1 MSDEIEDLKPE
12 DVPSTEP
19 SIPSELPILPLRDT
33 VLFPNSFMPLAVARE
48 SSVRLIDDAIGS
60 GKLVAVF
67 TQRDAAVEEPQR
79 EDLYAVGTATHIHK
93 MFKLPDGSLRLIVQ
107 GLARVTLEEILS
119 AQPYLRAR
127 VQAAADDTHDA
138 DRLEIDALARNI
150 RTNFQQVVSLSPL
163 LSDDLQTLAVNIA
176 DPGRLA
182 DFIASSLS
190 TISTAVK
197 QEVLATLDVRARM
210 DLLNRILIKELEVL
224 ELGSKIQSQV
234 QSEVG
239 KNQREYFLRE
249 QMKAIQKELGEGD
262 DQTKEVE
269 ELAEKID
276 AAGMPDPVKKEARRE
291 LDRLSKMPPA
301 AAEYTVSRTYLDWLI
316 ALPWAKRTEEVI
328 DLPHTQAVLDA
339 DHSGLEKAKDRIIE
353 YLAVRKLNPN
363 LKGPILCF
371 VGPPGVGKTSLA
383 RSIAESLGRKFV
395 RVSLGGMRDEAEI
408 RGHRRTYIGALPG
421 QIIQGLR
428 RAESKNPVFILDEID
443 KLGSD
448 FRGDPS
454 SALLEVLDPEQ
465 NSTFR
470 DHYLDVPFDL
480 SEVLFLTT
488 ANVLDPVPPAL
499 RDRMEV
505 LEMAGYTEEEKL
517 SIATDHLID
526 KQVKNHGLNAEQVRF
541 EPEAVRQVI
550 RGYTREAGVRNLER
564 EIGALCRKAARRR
577 AEGDTSAVVVTV
589 DLVAELLGAPRFL
602 DEEMEERT
610 KNPGVAT
617 GLAWTPSGGDVLF
630 IEASRMAGTGSL
642 TLTGQLGEVM
652 KESAR
657 AALSWLRAHAR
668 QYGIDPDFFK
678 NAEMHV
684 HVPSGA
690 IPKDGPSAGV
700 TMATAM
706 ASELT
711 GRPVRGDLA
720 MTGEITLSGRVLP
733 VGGVKEKV
741 LAARRAGIRH
751 IILPKQ
757 NARNVN
763 EDLTP
768 ELRQDLTL
776 HMVSSIDEVLAL
788 ALAPLSSDAKPV
800 EKRKRETPGAEGKGG
815 RPYQV
820 PTPA

>member
-1 MSDEIEDLKPE
+1 VSDHVENLKPE
-12 DVPSTEP
+12 EVSIGDRPL

-48 SSVRLIDDAIGS
+48 SSVRLIDDAIAN
-60 GKLVAVF
+60 GKLIAVF
-67 TQRDAAVEEPQR
+67 TQRDASIEEPSQD
-79 EDLYAVGTATHIHK
+79 DLFAVGTATHIHK

-107 GLARVTLEEILS
+107 GLARLKLETVI
-119 AQPYLRAR
+119 ATQPYLRAR
-127 VQAAADDTHDA
+127 VSAAVEDTNDA

-150 RTNFQQVVSLSPL
+150 KTNFQQVVSLSPL
-163 LSDDLQTLAVNIA
+163 LSDDLQTLAMNITE
-176 DPGRLA
+176 PGRLA

-197 QEVLATLDVRARM
+197 QEVLETLDIRARM
-210 DLLNRILIKELEVL
+210 DNLNRILIKELEVL

-262 DQTKEVE
+262 DQTKEIE
-269 ELAEKID
+269 ELHEKIE
-276 AAGMPDPVKKEARRE
+276 AAGMPETVKKEALRE
-291 LDRLSKMPPA
+291 LDRLSKMPVA
-301 AAEYTVSRTYLDWLI
+301 AAEYTVSRTYLDWLV
-316 ALPWAKRTEEVI
+316 ALPWAKRTDEVI
-328 DLPHTQAVLDA
+328 DLPKTKQTLDA
-339 DHSGLEKAKDRIIE
+339 DHSGLEKAKDRILE
-353 YLAVRKLNPN
+353 YLAVRKLNPDV
-363 LKGPILCF
+363 KGPILCF

-465 NSTFR
+465 NNTFR

-480 SEVLFLTT
+480 SEVLFITT

-499 RDRMEV
+499 KDRMEV
-505 LEMAGYTEEEKL
+505 LEIAGYTEEEKL
-517 SIATDHLID
+517 KIATDHLVD
-526 KQVKNHGLNAEQVRF
+526 KQVKNHGLT
-541 EPEAVRQVI
+541 PEYIQFTPDALRQVI

-564 EIGALCRKAARRR
+564 EIGSLNRKVARRR
-577 AEGDTSAVVVTV
+577 AEGNESPIEITPEVVV
-589 DLVAELLGAPRFL
+589 EMLGAPKFL

-610 KNPGVAT
+610 KDPGVAI
-617 GLAWTPSGGDVLF
+617 GLAWTPAGGEVLF

-642 TLTGQLGEVM
+642 TLTGQLGDVM

-657 AALSWLRAHAR
+657 AALSWLRTHAKE
-668 QYGIDPDFFK
+668 YNIDPDFFK

-711 GRPVRGDLA
+711 GRPVRGDVA

-733 VGGVKEKV
+733 IGGVKEKV
-741 LAARRAGIRH
+741 LAARRVGIREV
-751 IILPKQ
+751 ILPKQ
-757 NARNVN
+757 NAKNVN

-768 ELRQDLTL
+768 ELRQDLTVHL
-776 HMVSSIDEVLAL
+776 VVSIDEVLAL
-788 ALAPLSSDAKPV
+788 ALQPASSDVRPLQKP
-800 EKRKRETPGAEGKGG
+800 A
-815 RPYQV
+815 RPIGQV
-820 PTPA
+820 AAPR